1 MKLIVAGCSVSDYTQ
16 VKLPYGEILF
26 KTANKFSSYVHNAAG
41 CGSNYRIMRTV
52 TNQIMNGDIT
62 SDDLLIVQWTTYER
76 DEIAS
81 AFNNP
86 DAKIKNRAGGRDIVL
101 RDYFAQDIDI
111 VRFKSR
117 AQDFFHLS
125 DIEKEYVKL
134 KEEWFTHVDFE
145 RERFNSYA
153 YMFQQMLLQKNI
165 KVVFFKFFDYA
176 QEFQPVTELSHLLFE
191 YRPDPSL
198 YLAPDD
204 PGHLNQKGHTIV
216 ATELQKF
223 LKTRSII

>member
-16 VKLPYGEILF
+16 VKLPYGEVLF

-62 SDDLLIVQWTTYER
+62 SDDLLIVQWTSYER

-81 AFNNP
+81 AFKNS
-86 DAKIKNRAGGRDIVL
+86 DAIIKNRAGGPCQTL

-111 VRFKSR
+111 IRFKSR
-117 AQDFFHLS
+117 AQDFHHLS

-145 RERFNSYA
+145 I
-153 YMFQQMLLQKNI
+153 I

-216 ATELQKF
+216 ATELQNF
-223 LKTRSII
+223 LKTKSII